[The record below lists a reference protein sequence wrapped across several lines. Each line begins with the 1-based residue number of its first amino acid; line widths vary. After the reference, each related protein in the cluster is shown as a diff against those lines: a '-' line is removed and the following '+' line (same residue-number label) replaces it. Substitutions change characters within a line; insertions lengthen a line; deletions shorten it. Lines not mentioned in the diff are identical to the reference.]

1 MDKKHENRTKDNKD
15 PVEPKPEKN
24 EAEEELVPEE
34 TVTLKQDEFQQ
45 VRDHITKLEGE
56 RDEMK
61 NLAQR
66 VQADFDNFRRRN
78 ASVYA
83 DSLAEGERNVIKELL
98 PVIDNFERALNNS
111 ENVDQNYVEG
121 VRLVYKQL
129 MDVLTKKGLEE
140 IDASGKFDPEL
151 HNAVMQGESDDA
163 ESGDILEV
171 FQKGYKVKDR
181 IIRHSMVKVAK

>member
-1 MDKKHENRTKDNKD
+1 MDKKHENRKKDDKD

-151 HNAVMQGESDDA
+151 HNAVMHAEDESAGENV
-163 ESGDILEV
+163 ILEV
-171 FQKGYKVKDR
+171 FQKGFRIGEKVVR
-181 IIRHSMVKVAK
+181 FAMVKVAN

>member
-1 MDKKHENRTKDNKD
+1 MDKEHENREKGDKD

-45 VRDHITKLEGE
+45 VKDHITKLEGE

-151 HNAVMQGESDDA
+151 HLSL
-163 ESGDILEV
+163 IH
-171 FQKGYKVKDR
+171 
-181 IIRHSMVKVAK
+181 I

>member
-1 MDKKHENRTKDNKD
+1 MDKKHENRKKDDKD

-66 VQADFDNFRRRN
+66 VQADFDNFRRHN

>member
-1 MDKKHENRTKDNKD
+1 MDKKHENRKKDDKD

-66 VQADFDNFRRRN
+66 VH
-78 ASVYA
+78 A

>member
-1 MDKKHENRTKDNKD
+1 MDKEHENIEKGEKK
-15 PVEPKPEKN
+15 PIEPNPEMN
-24 EAEEELVPEE
+24 GAEEELVPEE
-34 TVTLKQDEFQQ
+34 TVTLKQDEFRQ
-45 VRDHITKLEGE
+45 VKDHITKLEGE

-78 ASVYA
+78 ANVYA
-83 DSLAEGERNVIKELL
+83 DSVAEGERNVIKELL

-129 MDVLTKKGLEE
+129 MDVLAKKGLEE
-140 IDASGKFDPEL
+140 IDASGKFNPEL
-151 HNAVMQGESDDA
+151 HNAVMQGESENA

>member
-1 MDKKHENRTKDNKD
+1 
-15 PVEPKPEKN
+15 
-24 EAEEELVPEE
+24 
-34 TVTLKQDEFQQ
+34 
-45 VRDHITKLEGE
+45 
-56 RDEMK
+56 MK

-129 MDVLTKKGLEE
+129 MNVLTKKGLEE
-140 IDASGKFDPEL
+140 IDASGQFDPEL
-151 HNAVMQGESDDA
+151 HNAVMQGESEDA
-163 ESGDILEV
+163 ESGDILDV

>member
-1 MDKKHENRTKDNKD
+1 MDKDHENRKKDDKD

-83 DSLAEGERNVIKELL
+83 DSLAEGERNVIKDLL

-151 HNAVMQGESDDA
+151 HNAVMHAEDESAGENV
-163 ESGDILEV
+163 ILEV
-171 FQKGYKVKDR
+171 FQKGFLVGEKV
-181 IIRHSMVKVAK
+181 IRFAMVKVAN

>member
-1 MDKKHENRTKDNKD
+1 MDKEHENIEKGEKK
-15 PVEPKPEKN
+15 PIEPNPEMN
-24 EAEEELVPEE
+24 GAEEELVPEE
-34 TVTLKQDEFQQ
+34 TVTLKQDEFRQ
-45 VRDHITKLEGE
+45 VKDHITKLEGE

-78 ASVYA
+78 AGIYA
-83 DSLAEGERNVIKELL
+83 DSVAEGERNVIKDLL

-129 MDVLTKKGLEE
+129 MDVLAKKGLEE

-151 HNAVMQGESDDA
+151 HNAVMQGESENA

>member
-1 MDKKHENRTKDNKD
+1 MDKDHENRKKDDKD

-66 VQADFDNFRRRN
+66 VQADFD
-78 ASVYA
+78 
-83 DSLAEGERNVIKELL
+83 NVIKELL